1 MNQKTVN
8 FLVSGAAFVG
18 GYAIGNVIGKT
29 VMKKAPQLEPLI
41 IWTSGVLIG
50 ASVATLFAPQLI
62 TKSQAASVLA
72 SD

>member
-1 MNQKTVN
+1 MNEKAMSIV
-8 FLVSGAAFVG
+8 VGGASLVG

-29 VMKKAPQLEPLI
+29 VMKKAPQFEPIL

-50 ASVATLFAPQLI
+50 GAVATLLAPRLI